1 MNPDTAGSANAP
13 VRAPHRTSRRIHYW
27 ILGFILLLV
36 TASFL
41 FVRWSGRGAV
51 HSRPSAAPHPFLRPG
66 PGWLRPARHFL
77 GRLGRQKKKDRPKP
91 RLGRVGRLHPHRR
104 LAESRQRIRKPA
116 RRPRHPVWGSGR
128 VAGRTSPILAW
139 SGPPVS
145 SGSAPPP
152 RRLDQ
157 LIRKLEP
164 ARSGGQS
171 PAVLGRMVAAWKRQS
186 HLGRETPSH
195 RANRNWLRRERRSR
209 LPQPE
214 VILPRPRH
222 PVLLPGSVIPAVL
235 LSEINSDLP
244 GMIVARVT
252 RTVFDSVRERVP
264 MIPRGATLVGYYSSQ
279 VAAGQTR
286 VLASFSE
293 VIFPDGRRVS
303 LAGMQAADAY
313 GASGLKDEVNTH
325 FWKIFGSSFLIAALS
340 ALLPTGQ
347 STVVVS
353 PAMPTASVIGPAA
366 GQALLDTS
374 QAILGRNEG
383 IPPTLIIRQGFRFLV
398 MVSRPI
404 AWARGPG
411 RKGRVPRGGPVPG
424 NPVVQS
430 RGLRP

>member
-1 MNPDTAGSANAP
+1 MNPDAP
-13 VRAPHRTSRRIHYW
+13 GPPDSEVRPPHRPSRRIHYW

-41 FVRWSGRGAV
+41 FVRIGGGGPTPTPGPAR
-51 HSRPSAAPHPFLRPG
+51 PHPFLRPG
-66 PGWLRPARHFL
+66 PGWLRPARQFLSHL
-77 GRLGRQKKKDRPKP
+77 GRHRPTRRPPPGRAVRSRPPKRP
-91 RLGRVGRLHPHRR
+91 GRVFPPITK
-104 LAESRQRIRKPA
+104 SA
-116 RRPRHPVWGSGR
+116 RRARHPVWGSGG

-139 SGPPVS
+139 SGPEPQAS
-145 SGSAPPP
+145 RRPP

-164 ARSGGQS
+164 ARSGGES
-171 PAVLGRMVAAWKRQS
+171 PALLGRMAGAWKRQS
-186 HLGRETPSH
+186 PLDREASSH
-195 RANRNWLRRERRSR
+195 RANRDWLRRERREG
-209 LPQPE
+209 LPASE
-214 VILPRPRH
+214 VILPPPRH

-252 RTVFDSVRERVP
+252 RTVFDSVHEAVS

-279 VAAGQTR
+279 IAQGQTR

-293 VIFPDGRRVS
+293 VIFPDGRRVA

-313 GASGLKDEVNTH
+313 GASGLRDGVNTH

-340 ALLPTGQ
+340 AILPTNQ

-353 PAMPTASVIGPAA
+353 PAMPTAAVIGPAA
-366 GQALLDTS
+366 GQALLNTS
-374 QAILGRNEG
+374 QAIMGRNEE
-383 IPPTLIIRQGFRFLV
+383 IPPTLIIRPGFRFLV

-404 AWARGPG
+404 AWVHARGRTG
-411 RKGRVPRGGPVPG
+411 GTPRGGPVPG
-424 NPVVQS
+424 TPVGRS
-430 RGLRP
+430 HAPRL